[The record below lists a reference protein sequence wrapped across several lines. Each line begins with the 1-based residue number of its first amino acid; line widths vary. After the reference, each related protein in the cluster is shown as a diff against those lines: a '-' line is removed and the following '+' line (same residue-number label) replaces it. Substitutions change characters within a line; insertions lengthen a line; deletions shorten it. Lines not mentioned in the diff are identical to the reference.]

1 MLTDQDVLDS
11 PPWWFDSP
19 AWSTE
24 SPPSWLDDEDK
35 EAWIQAQNLD

>member
-1 MLTDQDVLDS
+1 MTCDEILDS

-19 AWSTE
+19 PWIQK
-24 SPPSWLDDEDK
+24 PPPNWLEDEDK